1 MNPLVTMTPETTPT
15 LVNTPPP
22 LHLKHLPLYMVPYEP
37 FDGPYVPTT
46 DAKYLSVGLGQWR
59 QPGELAEFSAKV
71 WRFVE
76 GKWSR
81 MSEELPIHRIADLCG
96 FMARC
101 FFGTTQQR
109 TVLLPAGSLENQIDP
124 MEARFLGRSENIFV
138 GTPAEARIRIRLRA
152 LRDLLNSLPL

>member
-1 MNPLVTMTPETTPT
+1 MNPLINTTAETTST

-22 LHLKHLPLYMVPYEP
+22 LHLKHLALYMVPYEP
-37 FDGPYVPTT
+37 FDGPYVPNT
-46 DAKYLSVGLGQWR
+46 DAKYLSIGLGQWR

-81 MSEELPIHRIADLCG
+81 MSEELPVHRVADLCG

-101 FFGTTQQR
+101 FFGATPQG
-109 TVLLPAGSLENQIDP
+109 TVLLPTGSFENQANQ
-124 MEARFLGRSENIFV
+124 MEARFLGRDENTFA
-138 GTPAEARIRIRLRA
+138 GTLPEERMRTRLRA